1 MARGLSVFDVSALS
15 RVGSRGRAIVLLVA
29 LLGGYGAL
37 PAAAGQDDDGSRSS
51 AGPQQAAGLPDTPNY
66 NGLDYTR
73 PQQSAELRLRFQTSS
88 SPTSETDKEQLFL
101 KVSTKIDLPEQ
112 WKLALLGQVQLAD
125 KQVTNFAPPGTSG
138 DAGFGN
144 SVLQAAFIRTIDA
157 HWAAGFGARLVAPTA
172 EDSLG
177 SGKWVIMP
185 GAGVRYSFLEFNA
198 DTYFVPVLRWAMSF
212 AGDPAGRRINEPQI
226 APTFN
231 IGLPN
236 SWFVTLYPS
245 NDIRINFGDPVAG
258 QTGRLFLPFDAAI
271 GRELT
276 DRIIALLE
284 VSVPIIKDYPVYN
297 FKTELRMSVKF

>member
-15 RVGSRGRAIVLLVA
+15 RVGSRGRAIALLVA

-37 PAAAGQDDDGSRSS
+37 PAGAGQDDDGSQSEV
-51 AGPQQAAGLPDTPNY
+51 GPQQAAALPDSPNY

-88 SPTSETDKEQLFL
+88 SPTSETDKEQMFL
-101 KVSTKIDLPEQ
+101 KVSTKVDLPEQ

-138 DAGFGN
+138 DAGLGD
-144 SVLQAAFIRTIDA
+144 SVLQAALIRTIDS
-157 HWAAGFGARLVAPTA
+157 HWAAGFGARLVSPTA

-185 GAGVRYSFLEFNA
+185 GAGVRYSFLEINP

-212 AGDPAGRRINEPQI
+212 AGDPTRRRINEPQI

-231 IGLPN
+231 IGLPD
-236 SWFVTLYPS
+236 SWFVTFYPS
-245 NDIRINFGDPVAG
+245 NDIRINFGDPIPG
-258 QTGRLFLPFDAAI
+258 QTGRLFLPFDAGI
-271 GRELT
+271 GRSITEKIT
-276 DRIIALLE
+276 VMLE
-284 VSVPIIKDYPVYN
+284 ISVPMIKDYPVYD
-297 FKTELRMSVKF
+297 FKTELRFAVKF